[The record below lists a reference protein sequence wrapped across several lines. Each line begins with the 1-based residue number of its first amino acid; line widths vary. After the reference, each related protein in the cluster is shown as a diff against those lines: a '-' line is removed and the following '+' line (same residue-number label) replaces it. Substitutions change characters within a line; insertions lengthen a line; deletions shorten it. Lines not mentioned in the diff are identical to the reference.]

1 MVGWWEFPGIEEKG
15 HCRLVIKCDRR
26 HFVQ

>member
-1 MVGWWEFPGIEEKG
+1 MEGEEEVLEKEEKG